1 MAELLFRWYDVLGT
15 VGRALTLPI
24 QDLTASLGGA
34 PLTPVLL
41 GILGGFSP
49 CQISTGIGAV
59 ALIGRQPDRHT
70 FTRGLAYVAGKS
82 VVYALLG
89 LAVVVLGRGLEQS
102 TIPFIVVLRRVI
114 GPIMILAG
122 LVMLGAWRPGF
133 GFVPGQ
139 RLAAAAA
146 DRFDGRT
153 HRGAFALGAAFS
165 FAFCPTLFL
174 LFFGLVMPLT
184 TSAPLGA
191 AYPPL
196 FALGTGTPLLVALGA
211 VAFGA
216 RSGGFRSGSLRLA
229 ASRVAGVLLL
239 IAGLNDTLLYTFG

>member
-1 MAELLFRWYDVLGT
+1 MDELLFRWYDLLGT

-24 QDLTASLGGA
+24 QELTVALGGA

-59 ALIGRQPDRHT
+59 ALIGREPDRRA

-82 VVYALLG
+82 VVYAVLG
-89 LAVVVLGRGLEQS
+89 FAVVVVGRGLEQN
-102 TIPFIVVLRRVI
+102 TIPFIVVLRRAM
-114 GPIMILAG
+114 GPLMVLAG
-122 LVMLGAWRPGF
+122 LVVFGALRPRFDF
-133 GFVPGQ
+133 GPGQ

-146 DRFDGRT
+146 ERFDGRT

-184 TSAPLGA
+184 ASAPLGA

-196 FALGTGTPLLVALGA
+196 FAFGTAIPLLLALGA
-211 VAFGA
+211 VSFGA
-216 RSGGFRSGSLRLA
+216 RSGGLRSSSLRVV
-229 ASRVAGVLLL
+229 ASRFAGVLLL
-239 IAGLNDTLLYTFG
+239 LAGLNDTLLYTLR